1 MAAAQRKRIG
11 LLTNTLLSSYQI
23 ALRDALERCVPRHD
37 AELVVVVGR
46 ELQHPDVNEET
57 QNVIFDWV
65 SSASL
70 DGIVVLTG
78 VLVNYGGNA
87 VVRRIIERVSPVP
100 VVSVGVEL
108 PGVPSITVDNRAGMR
123 KVVQHLIEE
132 HGCRQIAYVSG
143 PADNQ
148 EANDRLG
155 GYHDALAA
163 HGLPAPDELVTHGRF
178 TLPTGKAGMLTLLER
193 GCRFDAVAAANDY
206 MALGAMD
213 ALRERGILVPSQVR
227 VVGFDDSALA
237 RLAARPLTSVAQPV
251 EAMAERAL
259 EVLFGAIEG
268 TGSERLTTFSPR
280 IMLRHSCGC
289 GHVDQ
294 RAPSPPV
301 TPRVSSSE
309 FISRSR
315 DTLVASLAEFGLGS
329 GPWWPQRSTELV
341 QALAREVEGQ
351 AGAFGG
357 AVEEILDAAASA
369 GFSLENVRRSVL
381 SLKRTLESAGVVGL
395 PQLERL
401 WLATLNLISESHGR
415 AEGRATLDLLER
427 FIDLRFAAQRL
438 SVSLDPETIA
448 AELARALPG
457 LGVSTACVS
466 LIDEHDPERLRPILI
481 TSGGQPVQTARG
493 TYARTELVPR
503 QLSPAPSS
511 SFLVM
516 PLTFEADV
524 YGILAVDGA
533 ASPRICEL
541 LRTHVGTAIKL
552 GALHRRVIEETAAR
566 ERADQLQLE
575 GELAIARQLQTALSP
590 QHPRID
596 GLEIAA
602 LCTPAKQVGGDYC
615 DVIEAPG
622 GAWLCIGD
630 VTGHGLLSGL
640 IMLMIQSM
648 VTALA
653 RSRPYASP
661 SELLSLVNQGL
672 TPNIRERL
680 GKEEHATMLAA
691 RFNRDGRLELA
702 GSHEDPLIYRKRTG
716 RGEFIATQGVWVG
729 ILDDIRDSTPNQEL
743 RLEPGDIIVLYTDGF
758 VEARNAHGV
767 QLGRERLCALVEEH
781 APAGPRA
788 IQTALLDAVY
798 AWTPLILDDLTCL
811 IARYEPGFRAE
822 TATVQPELSSG
833 GS

>member
-1 MAAAQRKRIG
+1 MDSTTRKRIG

-37 AELVVVVGR
+37 ADLVVVVGR

-78 VLVNYGGNA
+78 VLVNYGGSG
-87 VVRRIIERVSPVP
+87 VVRRIIERVAPVP

-108 PGVPSITVDNRAGMR
+108 AGVPSITVDNRAGMR

-148 EANDRLG
+148 EAGERLA
-155 GYHDALAA
+155 GYRDALAA
-163 HGLPAPDELVTHGRF
+163 HGLTPNKELITHGRF
-178 TLPTGKAGMLTLLER
+178 TLPTGKAGMLALLER
-193 GCRFDAVAAANDY
+193 AQPFDAVAAANDY

-213 ALRERGILVPSQVR
+213 ALRERGISVPGQVR
-227 VVGFDDSALA
+227 VAGFDDSALA

-251 EAMAERAL
+251 EAMAERAV
-259 EVLFGAIEG
+259 EVLFSAIDG
-268 TGSERLTTFSPR
+268 KSSERLTAFSPR
-280 IMLRHSCGC
+280 VMLRHSCGC
-289 GHVDQ
+289 GHADQ
-294 RAPSPPV
+294 RSLTPPA
-301 TPRVSSSE
+301 TPRQSGAQFVA
-309 FISRSR
+309 RSR
-315 DTLVASLAEFGLGS
+315 ESLVASLSEFGLGS
-329 GPWWPQRSTELV
+329 GSWWQVRSTELV
-341 QALAREVEGQ
+341 QALARELEGQ
-351 AGAFGG
+351 PGAF
-357 AVEEILDAAASA
+357 ASAMEDVLDDAASS
-369 GFSLENVRRSVL
+369 GFSIENLRRSVL
-381 SLKRTLESAGVVGL
+381 SLRRALESAGASGV
-395 PQLERL
+395 PELERL
-401 WLATLNLISESHGR
+401 WLGTLNLISESHGR

-448 AELARALPG
+448 AELGRALPG
-457 LGVSTACVS
+457 LGVSTACLSV
-466 LIDEHDPERLRPILI
+466 LDEHDPERLRSLLI
-481 TSGGQPVQTARG
+481 TSDGQSVPIPRG
-493 TYARTELVPR
+493 TYPRTDLVPR
-503 QLSPAPSS
+503 YLSPGPSH

-516 PLTFEADV
+516 PLTFESDV
-524 YGILAVDGA
+524 YGVLAVDGA

-575 GELAIARQLQTALSP
+575 GEVAIARQLQTALSP
-590 QHPRID
+590 KNPRVD
-596 GLEIAA
+596 SLEIAA
-602 LCTPAKQVGGDYC
+602 CIAPAKQVGGDYC
-615 DVIEAPG
+615 DVIEVPG

-653 RSRPYASP
+653 RSRPDATP
-661 SELLSLVNQGL
+661 AELLALVNQGL

-680 GKEEHATMLAA
+680 EKEEHATMLAV
-691 RFNRDGRLELA
+691 RFSRDGRLELA
-702 GSHEDPLIYRKRTG
+702 GSHDDPLIYRKRSG
-716 RGEFIATQGVWVG
+716 RGEFIPTEGVWVG
-729 ILDDIRDSTPNQEL
+729 ILEDIRECTPNQEL
-743 RLEPGDIIVLYTDGF
+743 QLEPGDILVLYTDGI

-781 APAGPRA
+781 APRGPQA
-788 IQTALLDAVY
+788 IQTALFEAVS
-798 AWTPLILDDLTCL
+798 AWTPLIVDDLTCL
-811 IARYEPGFRAE
+811 IARYEPGFQASRVPPA
-822 TATVQPELSSG
+822 P
-833 GS
+833 